1 MLLVILVLGGFG
13 YYIMTPEERARVIGP
28 LRVFGFYAVRQIA
41 RGAVLYVRALRARQR
56 WALAIP
62 AAAAGAM
69 ILILV
74 NQAHLRQFADI
85 GPDIELVLQT
95 EARMASTYASAVEQ
109 FKLGAMSAEALAQHI
124 NRRIMPDLQV
134 LRIRLMSLDRVRS
147 EQTALLTQAKEY
159 VRLRDESWRLRAD
172 ALAKRNMAAL
182 KKADHAERASLA
194 ALNALEEARRS
205 L

>member
-1 MLLVILVLGGFG
+1 MFIFILLIGGFAF
-13 YYIMTPEERARVIGP
+13 YIMTPEERTRVIRPVRIYGSYAA
-28 LRVFGFYAVRQIA
+28 RFG
-41 RGAVLYVRALRARQR
+41 VRAAVAYVQAIRARKR

-62 AAAAGAM
+62 GAAAGIA

-74 NQAHLRQFADI
+74 NQLQLRRFADI
-85 GPDIELVLQT
+85 SSDIEVVIQT

-124 NRRIMPDLQV
+124 TRKITPELQV
-134 LRIRLMSLDRVRS
+134 VRIRLQSFDRVRT
-147 EQTALLTQAKEY
+147 EQLALLTKAKEY
-159 VRLRDESWRLRAD
+159 VQLRDESWRLRAD
-172 ALAKRNMAAL
+172 ALRKRSMAAL

-194 ALNALEEARRS
+194 ALYELEAARKP